1 MSIPEKVTEFLDS
14 HHIMYVQSMHS
25 PAYTA
30 QGLAHVQHVSGKEL
44 AKVVMVISK
53 GRLIMTVLPGSH
65 RLELNLMARLLN
77 TDDIRLAT
85 EEEFQ
90 ALFPDCE
97 LGAMPP
103 FGNLYNLEVWVDASL
118 RNHPNI
124 TFNAG
129 THVETIQM
137 AFVDFQRFVNPRIG
151 HFADLRH

>member
-1 MSIPEKVTEFLDS
+1 MSIPAKIIDFLDS
-14 HHIMYVQSMHS
+14 HNIAYQQFMHS

-30 QGLAHVQHVSGKEL
+30 QGLAHVQHVSGKVL
-44 AKVVMVISK
+44 AKVVMVVSK
-53 GRLIMTVLPGSH
+53 GRMIMTVLPGSH
-65 RLELNLMARLLN
+65 RLELQLVAKLLN

-90 ALFPDCE
+90 TLFPDCE

-103 FGNLYNLEVWVDASL
+103 FGNLYNLEVWVDAAL
-118 RNHPNI
+118 RDHESI

-137 AFVDFQRFVNPRIG
+137 SFADFQRFVNPKIGRI
-151 HFADLRH
+151 ADLRH